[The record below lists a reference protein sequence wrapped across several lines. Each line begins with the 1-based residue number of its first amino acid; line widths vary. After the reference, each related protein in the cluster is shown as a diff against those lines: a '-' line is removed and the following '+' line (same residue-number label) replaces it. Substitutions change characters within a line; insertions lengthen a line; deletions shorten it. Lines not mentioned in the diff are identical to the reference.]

1 MSKEIRTPVVF
12 KIVQYFADIE
22 KPDGS
27 IEKIEVDDWRLAGVR
42 IPSTVKNP
50 KEFLEWMK
58 SRLVCHP
65 VQCIYSELLE

>member
-50 KEFLEWMK
+50 K
-58 SRLVCHP
+58 
-65 VQCIYSELLE
+65 